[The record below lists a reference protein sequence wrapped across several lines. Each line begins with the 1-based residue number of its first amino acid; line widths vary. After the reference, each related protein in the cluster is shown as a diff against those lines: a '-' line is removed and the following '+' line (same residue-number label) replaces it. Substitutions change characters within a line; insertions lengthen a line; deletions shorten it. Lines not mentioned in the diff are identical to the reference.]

1 MKFNKKLVV
10 TALSTVLGLGI
21 VGSISG
27 TVAWYQYSTRSTAA
41 FVGTAVKS
49 TGNLEMSLDGTN
61 FKSVITSE
69 DVNDYLEDVLL
80 TNANVSPIT
89 TGVNSEANAALS
101 GKFYSNPVYQ
111 GFDYSEWSL
120 AKASEYV
127 KFNLTLRYLGV
138 NDSAAAATGLS
149 GKKIYL
155 NDFMVSENASN
166 TKLNIS
172 DAVRV
177 HLGSTNSMLLSNGG
191 QTTTLGGNLDL
202 GGEAGPDTNG
212 KWEEFTGAGTVTA
225 YGDES
230 FKQKTYKI
238 GDVKPSMV
246 DNVLTDNA
254 LAGDQYLGVTD
265 SNGKLVVTVTIWLE
279 GWQELHSEKTVT
291 VGDSVTGLFEKDS
304 EGNFNEI
311 TDSAAVAEDG
321 KKYYGAASADWSEA
335 DYLNAVFNV
344 GLEFI
349 VERV

>member
-61 FKSVITSE
+61 FKSVITSS
-69 DVNDYLEDVLL
+69 DVATRLAALPSK
-80 TNANVSPIT
+80 NANVSPIT
-89 TGVNSEANAALS
+89 TGVNSEANAALGS
-101 GKFYSNPVYQ
+101 KFYSNPVYQ
-111 GFDYSEWSL
+111 GFDYSEWNL
-120 AKASEYV
+120 ADKKEYV
-127 KFNLTLRYLGV
+127 QFDLTLRYLGV
-138 NDSAAAATGLS
+138 NGGTDAAAVV

-155 NDFMVSENASN
+155 NDFMIDENSSN

-177 HLGSTNSMLLSNGG
+177 HLGSTNNMLLSNEG

-212 KWEEFTGAGTVTA
+212 KWEEFTGAGQVTA

-230 FKQKTYKI
+230 FKQKTYKLS
-238 GDVKPSMV
+238 DVKPSMV
-246 DNVLTDNA
+246 DNVLTGNK
-254 LAGDQYLGVTD
+254 YLGVTD

-279 GWQELHSEKTVT
+279 GWQELHSEKTVA

-304 EGNFNEI
+304 EGNFVEI